1 MSCVR
6 LACERC
12 SLNMFIVSGK
22 LVVAGSAENTWSC
35 SGIWPDNG
43 NCRVDDIPWF
53 SWISFCRWLFRLP
66 LAVDMSSIAGS
77 MDERLSGN
85 SRSESARSCFP
96 VLASSW
102 SSVSWCDVIVFGNQ
116 DLAWNVYLMRGVLT
130 CGRDKDGLGK
140 HDQMPQLLHKMG
152 WAARLLFFLGWWHCL
167 PNTALRANQT
177 KGMMWGTFC
186 IHCVQNCWVL
196 ARALSATEEARETD
210 TLSQRSNSVNI
221 V

>member
-77 MDERLSGN
+77 RDERLSGN

-102 SSVSWCDVIVFGNQ
+102 SSVSWCGVIIFNNQ

-140 HDQMPQLLHKMG
+140 NDQMPQLLHKVG
-152 WAARLLFFLGWWHCL
+152 WAARLLFFLGWWHFL
-167 PNTALRANQT
+167 NKHWT
-177 KGMMWGTFC
+177 
-186 IHCVQNCWVL
+186 
-196 ARALSATEEARETD
+196 
-210 TLSQRSNSVNI
+210 
-221 V
+221 